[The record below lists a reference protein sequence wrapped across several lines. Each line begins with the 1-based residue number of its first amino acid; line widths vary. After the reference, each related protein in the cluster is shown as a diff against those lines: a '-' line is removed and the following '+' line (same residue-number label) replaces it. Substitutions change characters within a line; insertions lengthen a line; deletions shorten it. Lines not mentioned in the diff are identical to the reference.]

1 MLKILSFDAAEPLG
15 VGNFSFSIYI
25 FFGRNW
31 WSHNDL
37 GFCLVLIRTVFF
49 KRTSCHDPS
58 LEVFPLL
65 PRA

>member
-1 MLKILSFDAAEPLG
+1 MLKFLSFDAAEPLG

-25 FFGRNW
+25 FFGRDW
-31 WSHNDL
+31 WSCRDL
-37 GFCLVLIRTVFF
+37 GFCLVLIQTVFF
-49 KRTSCHDPS
+49 RRTSCHNPS